1 MKKLTLK
8 RVSYIPDGPFGVL
21 LDEDIP
27 FAITCEREWFHNQPK
42 ISCIPAGTYSCKR
55 VASPKFGNTFE
66 VSNVPGRS
74 AILFHSGNTEDDS
87 LGCILVGEQFG
98 ELNGKTAVL
107 SSKTAF
113 SEFLKMLVGEDGFI
127 LTIKVA

>member
-8 RVSYIPDGPFGVL
+8 RVSYIPDGTFGVL

-27 FAITCEREWFHNQPK
+27 FALTCEREWLHNQPE
-42 ISCIPAGTYSCKR
+42 ISCIPIGTYSCKR
-55 VASPKFGNTFE
+55 VVSPKFGDTFE
-66 VSNVPGRS
+66 ITNVPGRS

-98 ELNGKTAVL
+98 DLRGKTAVL
-107 SSKTAF
+107 SSKAGF
-113 SEFLKMLVGEDGFI
+113 SEFLRRLAGKDGFM
-127 LTIKVA
+127 LTIKIA